1 MAQVETTND
10 FLAVRT
16 VCGQVLAWYPSD
28 KFPYNLQTDV
38 SVARSWN
45 VTYRNRWPSH
55 VVPVADLVTSVNG
68 MATDGRQVRSRS
80 SSIFS
85 SVGYSVATSFSSTEL
100 NEVESIGLGLVGL
113 IE

>member
-1 MAQVETTND
+1 METTND

-16 VCGQVLAWYPSD
+16 VCGQVFAWYPSD
-28 KFPYNLQTDV
+28 KFPSNPQADV

-55 VVPVADLVTSVNG
+55 VVLVTDLVTSVNG
-68 MATDGRQVRSRS
+68 IATDGRQVNIPSVLRLHLELNG
-80 SSIFS
+80 ID
-85 SVGYSVATSFSSTEL
+85 SVGL
-100 NEVESIGLGLVGL
+100 NDCGR